1 MVVAARELPTHGYA
15 LEIDGRMKT
24 EFQTR
29 EGARAGARELK
40 MRFPM
45 LRVRIYDAG
54 TKTRE
59 EIESTA

>member
-40 MRFPM
+40 MRFPCFESES
-45 LRVRIYDAG
+45 RRG